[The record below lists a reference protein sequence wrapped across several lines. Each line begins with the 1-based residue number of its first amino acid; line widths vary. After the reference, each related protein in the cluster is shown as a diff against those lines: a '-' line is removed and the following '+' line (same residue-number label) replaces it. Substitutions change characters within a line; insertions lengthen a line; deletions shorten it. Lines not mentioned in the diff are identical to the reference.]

1 MADFFMGA
9 IQDPSIIRNLD
20 LYFFAVSKKEILNK
34 DYKRVLEIL
43 ETFEKTG
50 KHGRNK
56 LLLNIDGYND
66 DPRELYMI
74 PEVREF
80 IQGIWKQCKFFLYFV
95 TDIGG
100 TRDVFVGCLNEYI
113 SHKYV
118 GFNETVL
125 EVNYNKLV
133 MQETVDA
140 IIRYGMKVNDYDEAF
155 KIARKL
161 VN

>member
-1 MADFFMGA
+1 MADLYMGA
-9 IQDPSIIRNLD
+9 IQDPNIIKNLH
-20 LYFFAVSKKEILNK
+20 LYFFAVSKEEILKK
-34 DYKRVLEIL
+34 DYTRLLETL
-43 ETFEKTG
+43 ETFKKAG
-50 KHGRNK
+50 KNGRNK
-56 LLLNIDGYND
+56 LFLNIDGYNND
-66 DPRELYMI
+66 SRELYMI
-74 PEVREF
+74 PEVRDF
-80 IQGIWKQCKFFLYFV
+80 IQGIWRECKYFLYFIS
-95 TDIGG
+95 DIGG
-100 TRDVFVGCLNEYI
+100 TRDVFVACLNEYV

-155 KIARKL
+155 KIAKKL